1 MRGGDLM
8 GGDLRG
14 VRTCFIW
21 KRGHENS
28 NFGIKKAHE
37 EATEGLGC
45 FVQCREELY
54 FSKSPKDVKVVLGTS
69 VTLPCEVTPSS
80 GVVYYW
86 ELNGSK
92 ISNTT
97 RRHQQGSNL
106 HITRVDRERDSG
118 QFTCIAEDTTGQST
132 AITSSPA
139 SINIQWIG
147 EATVQL
153 QEPESASFIER
164 GSNVTLRCHL
174 DASGE
179 VHFEWFRNADRLTKS
194 ARLEIKKRRIH
205 IKSVEATDNGVYRC
219 VAKNE
224 AGVQHS
230 TKNFALAV
238 PGETTALIQIVPSD
252 LIIKNGGIAFFD
264 CSYQH
269 ADVTEWY
276 FEEKPLSTNER
287 ITIHSN
293 GTLQIND
300 VTESDQGLYNCVGI
314 RSESTEVPQS
324 YTAKLKIAYIEPFVL
339 TSFEPP
345 LPDSK
350 KKIVGEGLTFQL
362 TCLPTNSS
370 PPAKQWWERPNG
382 HTISDSGDVRVDDG
396 RLIIDNVKSENA
408 GRYKCVAENIAGI
421 TEMAV
426 ELMVTT
432 KPKILVHP
440 VSVTVDE
447 NEESILHCEFESDS
461 RQHTI
466 VKWRKDGKYLKHDDE
481 SSSYQRLKIFKT
493 NGTLVIHSTQA
504 ADRGEYVCEVITVG
518 QKPVASKPATIS
530 VIEQLRFV
538 PAPVNKKM
546 ELGSIAKVHCKAQG
560 TPPPIIRWEKEGV
573 QVDNLTSHITDMNG
587 TLHFNGVQSEDK
599 GRYNCIAS
607 NSQGTI
613 NASINIEVVVAPRFN
628 TLPKNP
634 TEAIEGQSVSIDC
647 VVEGD
652 PKPTIQWDKN
662 LKMND
667 FDLARFKVL
676 SNGTLLISE
685 VHREDE
691 NKYGCT
697 AGSSAGLN
705 RKEVQL
711 IVHTQEADGDSTVTK
726 AVLITMSVAG
736 AYIILVIGLMVWCR
750 YRRRSRKLPLND
762 GKTENGD
769 IEHTELKEA
778 LCGNGSDSSKPKA
791 NGIENHKEGQ
801 RSDGA
806 ETTHSQSS
814 NNSKKSKSSN
824 YDKLALSR
832 SHLKDIKL
840 IGRGEFGDIMI
851 AKIAK
856 TLTVHDKR
864 ASRSSQITSP
874 EEVVDD
880 KEVPVLIKAL
890 SQTKD
895 EGCLTE
901 FKREIDIF
909 SKITN
914 ENITKL
920 FGLCRE
926 VEPNF
931 MILEYTDWGDLKKFL
946 VATQNDNSPPLT
958 SVQSVAIIQQ
968 ISRGMDH
975 LASNRIVHKDLAARN
990 CLITST
996 LVAKVGLPR
1005 LTRDPYSQE
1014 YCKHVNQIIPLRWLP
1029 HEAVYEDEYS
1039 TKSDVYSFGVLMW
1052 EVFAR
1057 GELPHSKINDNSFLT
1072 KLKEKK
1078 LEWKSHPSTPESLI
1092 KWQESCWDLDPQNRP
1107 SFSELSK
1114 ELAEILKSM

>member
-1 MRGGDLM
+1 
-8 GGDLRG
+8 
-14 VRTCFIW
+14 
-21 KRGHENS
+21 
-28 NFGIKKAHE
+28 
-37 EATEGLGC
+37 
-45 FVQCREELY
+45 EELY

-86 ELNGSK
+86 ELNGKKTSKTTAK

-139 SINIQWIG
+139 SINIQFRDRRGNRSTAGARIG
-147 EATVQL
+147 LVHRKGKQRYSEV
-153 QEPESASFIER
+153 SSGRVR
-164 GSNVTLRCHL
+164 GGPFRVVSV
-174 DASGE
+174 
-179 VHFEWFRNADRLTKS
+179 RNADRLTKS

-238 PGETTALIQIVPSD
+238 PGTGETTALIQIVPSD

-287 ITIHSN
+287 FTIHSN

-324 YTAKLKIAYIEPFVL
+324 YTAKLKIACMNVTDIEPFVL

-382 HTISDSGDVRVDDG
+382 HTVNNSITLIRKGIIFLVLQISDSGDVRVDDG

-408 GRYKCVAENIAGI
+408 GLYKCVAENIAGI

-426 ELMVTT
+426 ELMVTSKLLILSMT

-481 SSSYQRLKIFKT
+481 SSSYQRLKIFKM

-504 ADRGEYVCEVITVG
+504 TDRGEYICEVITVG

-530 VIEQLRFV
+530 VIGKSLISEQLRFV

-607 NSQGTI
+607 NSQGT
-613 NASINIEVVVAPRFN
+613 RFS

-634 TEAIEGQSVSIDC
+634 IEAIEGQSVSIDC

-711 IVHTQEADGDSTVTK
+711 IVHSADGDSTVTK

-762 GKTENGD
+762 GKRSIYCKLLKLIFFTVPVGKTENGD

-840 IGRGEFGDIMI
+840 IGYLYFIQISGRGEFGDIMI

-931 MILEYTDWGDLKKFL
+931 MILEYTDWVSFFQNLKKFL

-1014 YCKHVNQIIPLRWLP
+1014 YCKHVNQVYFQIIPLRWLP

-1092 KWQESCWDLDPQNRP
+1092 KWQVS
-1107 SFSELSK
+1107 
-1114 ELAEILKSM
+1114 